1 MVGVASKRNECFI
14 RFAHFLELARSISG
28 ASMTI
33 NLDGVRTG
41 PWRAPPGLK
50 RLMSK
55 SLARRALVSYE
66 VVETPAEESS
76 AGERKQERRSGARRR
91 LRLRSGKLLDSQNK
105 FICECLVRDESPQGL
120 CLKLMKNVGLPARY
134 RLYNDETGALSVVAT
149 IWRRSELI
157 GVRYCPT
164 SKPAAIK
171 ESDRSALRG
180 RYYAIPD

>member
-1 MVGVASKRNECFI
+1 
-14 RFAHFLELARSISG
+14 
-28 ASMTI
+28 MTVY
-33 NLDGVRTG
+33 LDGVRTG
-41 PWRAPPGLK
+41 HRRAPSSFR

-55 SLARRALVSYE
+55 SLARQSLVSYE
-66 VVETPAEESS
+66 VVEAPAEAAPA
-76 AGERKQERRSGARRR
+76 AGRSVERRAGARRR

-120 CLKLMKNVGLPARY
+120 CLKLAKNLGLPVRY
-134 RLYNDETGALSVVAT
+134 RLYNDETGTLSVVAT
-149 IWRRSELI
+149 IWRRGELL